1 MLSLPGPTPI
11 HLIGTPVNSSMN
23 WIYFLQL
30 SGRASYEVTSSMDD
44 CHPGRVTYST
54 STLARASRSAEN
66 SNSSGKVKVR
76 INIQNLTWKAGQLLS
91 VYSVFDRHFNFW
103 KFVQDVELGE
113 VEVVISVNHAGML
126 QDDEVEPSTA
136 PSAASS
142 SAILPTDLLKMFANF
157 LRGILAT
164 SKIRSQRRDQHLVVR
179 LGMVHRLHEWCRP

>member
-11 HLIGTPVNSSMN
+11 HLMGTPVNSSMK

-54 STLARASRSAEN
+54 STLARTSRSAEN
-66 SNSSGKVKVR
+66 SNSSGKLKVR
-76 INIQNLTWKAGQLLS
+76 INIRNLTWKAGQLLS

-136 PSAASS
+136 PSAASC

-157 LRGILAT
+157 LHAVLAI
-164 SKIRSQRRDQHLVVR
+164 SKVGSLRRDQHSVVHS
-179 LGMVHRLHEWCRP
+179 GKVHPLHEWCRL